1 MNLIESLLGY
11 RSFSSEPEIRESIT
25 KSRSYDSSSD
35 SLDDASSL
43 LIFETSRQHTWLVAT
58 SDSLYF
64 VLDDIRM
71 PEPQIKRAVR
81 RRELKTRDDGTVAVD
96 TRSKSTST
104 GLVDVGLRRRGW
116 LYSKDLFSSQRPI
129 EQAINEL
136 LRATDRSPIARH
148 DRTGVATAGSSA

>member
-11 RSFSSEPEIRESIT
+11 RPFSSGLEIRESIM
-25 KSRSYDSSSD
+25 KSRGRDAPSEP
-35 SLDDASSL
+35 LDDTNSL

-81 RRELKTRDDGTVAVD
+81 RHELKARDDGTVAVD

-116 LYSKDLFSSQRPI
+116 LYSKGLFSSQRPI

-136 LRATDRSPIARH
+136 LRATDRSPIAGH